1 MQLQHAKQRFEDQG
15 IKLAAISYDSR
26 AILKEFADRLNI
38 DYPLLSD
45 PESTVIRRFRVL
57 NEKAAGI
64 NAGMA
69 LPGFFY
75 IDASGVIREK
85 YFETSYADRFT
96 PNNVIAK
103 LFPELTEE
111 VTRKVHAPHLEVQ
124 LAQSDQTVIQGSRF
138 NVTVEVQ
145 LPPDVHVYAPGVK
158 GYKPVQLT
166 VQPSPDIRL
175 ASSTYPSAKLLYLD
189 AIKEQVPVFEGKFRI
204 VQDILITASRQM
216 TESLEAT
223 GGKIVRVT
231 GELNY
236 QACDKSICYLQ
247 AAVPVSWQ
255 LQVLPPDEQRSP
267 QAIRHR

>member
-1 MQLQHAKQRFEDQG
+1 MQLQNAKSRFEAQG

-26 AILKEFADRLNI
+26 AILKEFADRLKI

-45 PESTVIRRFRVL
+45 IESAVIRRFHVL

-75 IDASGVIREK
+75 IDTAGVIREK
-85 YFETSYADRFT
+85 YFEASYADRFT

-111 VTRKVHAPHLEVQ
+111 VTGKVEAPHLEVE

-145 LPPDVHVYAPGVK
+145 LPPDMHVYAPGVK
-158 GYKPVQLT
+158 GYKPFQLT
-166 VQPSPDIRL
+166 VQPSADIRL
-175 ASSTYPSAKLLYLD
+175 ASSTYPSAKLLYLE

-204 VQDILITASRQM
+204 VQDIKITASRQM

-223 GGKIVRVT
+223 GGKIIRVT
-231 GELNY
+231 GDLKY
-236 QACDKSICYLQ
+236 QACDMTICYPP
-247 AAVPVSWQ
+247 ASVPVSWE
-255 LQVLPPDEQRSP
+255 LQVLPEDERRSP
-267 QAIRHR
+267 EAIRHK